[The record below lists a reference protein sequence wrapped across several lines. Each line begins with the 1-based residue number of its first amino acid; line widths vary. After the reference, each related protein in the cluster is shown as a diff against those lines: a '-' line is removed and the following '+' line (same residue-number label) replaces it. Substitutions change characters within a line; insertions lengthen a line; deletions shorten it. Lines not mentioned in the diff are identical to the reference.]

1 MTGKY
6 YNNSPTCKNEPQSGN
21 GLLNRKL
28 NEKLE
33 AAQSF
38 VSVSSQGTIYNNLS
52 TSEYMKNS
60 ALGYEGGDQQFR
72 KNVFVKKDH
81 QTMLVDIGG
90 NNYKANNEEELFYKP
105 PPTSNKPFLNT
116 NKTVWSA

>member
-6 YNNSPTCKNEPQSGN
+6 YNNSPTCKNEPQCGN

-38 VSVSSQGTIYNNLS
+38 VSVSSQGTIQNNLS
-52 TSEYMKNS
+52 TSEY

-90 NNYKANNEEELFYKP
+90 NK
-105 PPTSNKPFLNT
+105 
-116 NKTVWSA
+116 